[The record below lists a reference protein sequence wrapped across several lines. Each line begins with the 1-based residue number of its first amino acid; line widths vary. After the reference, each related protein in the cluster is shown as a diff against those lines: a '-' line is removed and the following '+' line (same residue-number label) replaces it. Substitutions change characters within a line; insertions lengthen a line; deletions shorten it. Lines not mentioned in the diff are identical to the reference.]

1 MFHPEIRKIIF
12 HVFFS
17 DSHIIKI
24 MNDFSQHQ
32 QTTPEWVYY
41 NHFKPLYTLSGMII
55 INQDSSS
62 VSLFHQKWKDPA
74 IHAGPHSVFD
84 TVRLPRQNVHHCR
97 LMLDRLYRCLNY
109 MMCSFFTA
117 FSFLVFVSKYLV
129 SDLTILQ
136 FFVNYRLF
144 YQIFN

>member
-1 MFHPEIRKIIF
+1 M
-12 HVFFS
+12 
-17 DSHIIKI
+17 IKI
-24 MNDFSQHQ
+24 MNDFSQYKP
-32 QTTPEWVYY
+32 TIPEWVYY
-41 NHFKPLYTLSGMII
+41 NRFQTVIYPFGYIFNKSGHIFRIPVPSQM
-55 INQDSSS
+55 
-62 VSLFHQKWKDPA
+62 KDPA

-84 TVRLPRQNVHHCR
+84 TVRLPRLNVHHCR

-129 SDLTILQ
+129 SDLTIIQ